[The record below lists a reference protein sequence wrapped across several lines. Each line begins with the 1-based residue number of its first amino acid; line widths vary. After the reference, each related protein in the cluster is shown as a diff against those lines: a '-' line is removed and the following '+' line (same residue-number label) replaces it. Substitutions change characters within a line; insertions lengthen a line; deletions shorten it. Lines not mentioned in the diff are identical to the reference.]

1 MKSILWSLLFSV
13 LLSSCILPGDKS
25 ILTFKETITTI
36 VNPIEEDKDK
46 VYTSLQKRVFTVSC
60 TGCHSPKKPKRVDLT
75 KKENIIE
82 NFQDIV
88 DRMRDASGVDT
99 MPPFE
104 DQNIFPAVKEELIL
118 ELEEWKKTI
127 DAEAAEQNPIE
138 VETKPE
144 TPKNPETPTD
154 NPDEPWL

>member
-1 MKSILWSLLFSV
+1 MKSLVSTLFLSV
-13 LLSSCILPGDKS
+13 LLSSCILTGDKS
-25 ILTFKETITTI
+25 ELKFKETITTI
-36 VNPIEEDKDK
+36 INPIEEDKDK
-46 VYTSLQKRVFTVSC
+46 IYVSLQKRIFNVSC
-60 TGCHSPKKPKRVDLT
+60 IGCHGPKKPKRLDLT

-88 DRMRDASGVDT
+88 DRMRDISGVDT

-118 ELEEWKKTI
+118 ELEEWKKSL
-127 DAEAAEQNPIE
+127 DEQTTEQDPVIIE
-138 VETKPE
+138 SKPE
-144 TPKNPETPTD
+144 TPPAPTE

>member
-1 MKSILWSLLFSV
+1 MKSTLWILLFSM

-46 VYTSLQKRVFTVSC
+46 VYTSLQKRIFTVSC
-60 TGCHSPKKPKRVDLT
+60 TGCHSPKKPKRMDLT

-88 DRMRDASGVDT
+88 DRMRDSSGVDT

-118 ELEEWKKTI
+118 ELEEWKKSI
-127 DAEAAEQNPIE
+127 DEQSTQPDQIE
-138 VETKPE
+138 TETKPE
-144 TPKNPETPTD
+144 TPSNPTE